1 MFMCGKGEVNQ
12 QGKMIISFEI
22 NVLNTRKKSGVYM
35 EGVLD
40 LSVMSILL
48 DMTHKLV
55 YNALFVVSWTTLYGF
70 KTSGN
75 RICLNN
81 AVWHI

>member
-40 LSVMSILL
+40 LIVMSILL

-75 RICLNN
+75 
-81 AVWHI
+81 